1 MTTNPHTVSVVDD
14 LRLALSLVENIRDHP
29 SHDADLYRIEAVA
42 EACER
47 AVRGLA
53 RAYWEKDR
61 KLRAREGLI
70 RLLGLTQSPPPGNGT
85 TRRARDAE
93 KGGH

>member
-14 LRLALSLVENIRDHP
+14 LRLALSLVENMRDHP

-53 RAYWEKDR
+53 RAYWEEDR
-61 KLRAREGLI
+61 KLRAREGLL
-70 RLLGLTQSPPPGNGT
+70 RLLERTPAATG
-85 TRRARDAE
+85 D
-93 KGGH
+93 